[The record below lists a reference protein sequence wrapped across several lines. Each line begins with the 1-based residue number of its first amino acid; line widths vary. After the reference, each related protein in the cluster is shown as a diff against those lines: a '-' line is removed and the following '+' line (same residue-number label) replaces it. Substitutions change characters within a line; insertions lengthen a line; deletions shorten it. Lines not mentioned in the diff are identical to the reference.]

1 MYNPINVF
9 TKFYW
14 YFFRYLSILRALLQ
28 FRTKGWVSVTA
39 TIRNPE
45 NVDIGEKTQ
54 ISPHT
59 HIGADDRDGVTFGS
73 NCTFH
78 EFGYISGSVSIGDG
92 VRIAN
97 KVSMHS
103 NAHET
108 RPEKMIHK
116 QGSKRG
122 RIVVEDDVWIGA
134 GVRILQD
141 VTIGEGAV
149 IGAGAVVTEDVEPYA
164 KVAGIPAERI
174 GQRD

>member
-1 MYNPINVF
+1 MYNPVHWVAKIH
-9 TKFYW
+9 W
-14 YFFRYLSILRALLQ
+14 YFFRYLSILRALVQ
-28 FRTKGWVSVTA
+28 FGTKGWVSVTA

-45 NVDIGEKTQ
+45 NVDIGEKTL
-54 ISPHT
+54 ISRHT
-59 HIGADDRDGVTFGS
+59 HIGARDPDGVMFGS

-103 NAHET
+103 DAHRTDPDE
-108 RPEKMIHK
+108 MIHE

-122 RIVVEDDVWIGA
+122 TIVIEDDVWIGTGA
-134 GVRILQD
+134 RILED

-149 IGAGAVVTEDVEPYA
+149 IGAGSVVTEDVEPYA
-164 KVAGIPAERI
+164 KVGGVPARQISERC
-174 GQRD
+174 